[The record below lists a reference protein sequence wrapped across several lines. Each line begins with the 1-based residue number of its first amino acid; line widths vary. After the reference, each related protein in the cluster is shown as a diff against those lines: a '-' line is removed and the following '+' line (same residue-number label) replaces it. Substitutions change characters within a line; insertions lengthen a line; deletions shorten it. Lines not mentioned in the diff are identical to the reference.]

1 MAETNR
7 KSVRRKK
14 DNVNLDTLGLEM
26 GNKPPQALDVEEA
39 VLGALLVEPNCI
51 DEAMDELTPS
61 CFYGEKHR
69 MVFEAMRALR
79 LESVALDLL
88 SVSQKLKAQGNLET
102 VGGTMF
108 LAQLSQKIGA
118 AAHIEYY
125 IRILKQKFIQRELI
139 TASYDILKASYD
151 EATNVDDLID
161 TAQTK
166 IFDAIQNNVKKDVQE
181 IGKVINDAIDEIA
194 KFQKLEGGLSGV
206 PSGFPSIDKITLGW
220 QASDL
225 IILAARPS
233 VGKTAFVLNLARNAA
248 VDFNMP
254 VAIFSLEMPSI
265 QLAKRM
271 MVSETRLSAD
281 KIKGGTKLEP
291 HEWVQLEEQL
301 KRLAKAPLY
310 IDDTPS
316 LPVMEFRSKVKKL
329 VKQKGVRLVVVD
341 YLQLM
346 QGPAELRG
354 MREQEV
360 AAISRTLKATAKE
373 LNVPIIA
380 LSQLSRQSENRQG
393 SNRRPQLSDLRESG
407 SIEQD
412 ADMVMFIH
420 RYDYQGLSDN
430 PDDIGRTQI
439 IIAKHRNGAIADV
452 DMKFRADEV
461 RFVDEMESLAHHA
474 ASLDESGVPEGY
486 IPIGSLSN
494 DPMGGAPMGGAPMD
508 FGYPTDDFANNGFE

>member
-1 MAETNR
+1 MAEEG
-7 KSVRRKK
+7 KRRTVKK
-14 DNVNLDTLGLEM
+14 KNPAVNLDTLGLEM
-26 GNKPPQALDVEEA
+26 GNRPPQALDVEEA
-39 VLGALLVEPNCI
+39 VLGALLIEPNCV
-51 DEAMDELTPS
+51 DEAMGELTPN
-61 CFYGEKHR
+61 CFYSEKHR
-69 MVFEAMRALR
+69 MIYEAMRTLVNEHA
-79 LESVALDLL
+79 ALDLL
-88 SVSQKLKAQGNLET
+88 SVSQKLKDTGKLEA
-102 VGGTMF
+102 VGGTVF
-108 LAQLSQKIGA
+108 LVQLSQKVGA

-125 IRILKQKFIQRELI
+125 IRILKQKCIQRELI
-139 TASYDILKASYD
+139 TASYEILKTSYD
-151 EATNVDDLID
+151 DAVNVDDLID
-161 TAQTK
+161 QAQTK
-166 IFDAIQNNVKKDVQE
+166 VFAAIQNNVKKDVQE
-181 IGKVINDAIDEIA
+181 IGKVINDALEDI
-194 KFQKLEGGLSGV
+194 QKLQNSSGLSGV
-206 PSGFPSIDKITLGW
+206 PSGFESLDKITQGW

-281 KIKGGTKLEP
+281 KFRGGEKIADW
-291 HEWVQLEEQL
+291 EWKQLDIQL
-301 KRLAKAPLY
+301 TRLVKAPIY

-329 VKQKGVRLVVVD
+329 VKQKGVRLIIVD

-346 QGPAELRG
+346 QGPSELRG

-373 LNVPIIA
+373 MNVPIIA

-412 ADMVMFIH
+412 ADMVIFIH

-430 PDDIGRTQI
+430 PDDVGRTQI
-439 IIAKHRNGAIADV
+439 IIAKHRNGAIADI
-452 DMKFRADEV
+452 DMRFRAEEV
-461 RFVDEMESLAHHA
+461 RFVDLSDSLVNQADMMGIESAMN
-474 ASLDESGVPEGY
+474 
-486 IPIGSLSN
+486 N
-494 DPMGGAPMGGAPMD
+494 DMPPFGPDLGAGFDD
-508 FGYPTDDFANNGFE
+508 FGANGGFA

>member
-1 MAETNR
+1 MAEDRIR
-7 KSVRRKK
+7 KSARKK
-14 DNVNLDTLGLEM
+14 DKDNLGTLGLEV

-39 VLGALLVEPNCI
+39 VLGALLIEPNCI

-61 CFYGEKHR
+61 CFYSEKHR
-69 MVFEAMRALR
+69 MIYEAMRQLNN
-79 LESVALDLL
+79 EHVALDFL
-88 SVSQKLKAQGNLET
+88 SVSQKLKSNGNLDI
-102 VGGTMF
+102 VGGTVA
-108 LAQLSQKIGA
+108 LVQLSQKIGA

-125 IRILKQKFIQRELI
+125 IRILKQKCIQRELI
-139 TASYDILKASYD
+139 TASYDILKSSYD
-151 EATNVDDLID
+151 EAINVDDLID
-161 TAQTK
+161 MSQTK
-166 IFDAIQNNVKKDVQE
+166 IFAAIQNNVKKDVQE
-181 IGKVINDAIDEIA
+181 IGNVINDAIDDIQRLQGSA
-194 KFQKLEGGLSGV
+194 GLSGV

-248 VDFNMP
+248 VVHYMP
-254 VAIFSLEMPSI
+254 VAFFSLEMPAI

-271 MVSETRLSAD
+271 MVTETRLSAD
-281 KIKGGTKLEP
+281 KIKGGIKLQP
-291 HEWVQLEEQL
+291 WEWEQLDIQL
-301 KRLAKAPLY
+301 KRLANSPLY

-329 VKQKGVRLVVVD
+329 VKQKGVRLVIVD

-373 LNVPIIA
+373 MNVPIIA
-380 LSQLSRQSENRQG
+380 LSQLSRQSENRVG

-412 ADMVMFIH
+412 ADMVIFIH
-420 RYDYQGLSDN
+420 RYDYQGLNEDPN
-430 PDDIGRTQI
+430 DVGKTQI

-452 DMKFRADEV
+452 DMRFRADEV
-461 RFVDEMESLAHHA
+461 RFVDEEESLIHQANSISV
-474 ASLDESGVPEGY
+474 ASAMNADNP
-486 IPIGSLSN
+486 PFDN
-494 DPMGGAPMGGAPMD
+494 PPFDMGPSAGAPDD
-508 FGYPTDDFANNGFE
+508 FGGTSDFM